1 MEAFLNRPLLPY
13 VCIVLLWGLGCYT
26 QHQLTTLNYVSGVS
40 LLYLPAGIRTLSVFV
55 LGFKGALAV
64 FAGSLFTILFEF
76 PYLKPTA
83 NEVLWAIGVAA
94 ASAFSAY
101 LAMEAV
107 RYWKKLPESLEGLTM
122 RDVVYIVIS
131 QGLVSSTLHQ
141 LLFHLKEAADEYV
154 NDTMEQAFVYW
165 AAMATG
171 DILGSM
177 FVLLSVLIA
186 YQFFAKQQ

>member
-1 MEAFLNRPLLPY
+1 MEAFLNRPLLPCI
-13 VCIVLLWGLGCYT
+13 CIVLLWGLGCYT
-26 QHQLTTLNYVSGVS
+26 QHQLTTFNYVSGVS

-131 QGLVSSTLHQ
+131 QGIVSSTLHQ

-186 YQFFAKQQ
+186 YQFFAKQR